1 LEKKADKEKCKT
13 IELQTVEGKY
23 PIEIC
28 TRESDEKSNKKK

>member
-1 LEKKADKEKCKT
+1 LEKKTDKEKCKT

-28 TRESDEKSNKKK
+28 NREKDEKSTNKK